1 MKAIKYLISILIV
14 LSTNLVCG
22 QNQLET
28 KLDSIENVVNSE
40 TFNEDYE
47 PILRY
52 LETIQ
57 SDCLNSN
64 SKLTKIRFLNF
75 YGAALCFM
83 QDYKNCIPVLKKY
96 LKLVEDDQISDMA
109 REENI
114 SVYEALGHS
123 QLMIG
128 EIDEAYN
135 TTRRAILYFEDELSR
150 YPAGYQIYSLLSQIC
165 EAKGDSILLDEAHHA
180 TQKCF
185 LDYWNNTASSSSEA
199 KEVKA
204 AYELYSEAI
213 SLHDDSYYKYRGIRA
228 NLLKSIAFFD
238 EAEYE
243 YNKLIK
249 DVELQ
254 SKGSKELLQEVYLGL
269 FQLYKETNAVEKA
282 KRDIAIV
289 KSYFKDYNDN
299 ASLTMYACVLNQYA
313 MLLDKN
319 ILDYFDEA
327 SDAYEEAIKICGTD
341 SVMYILKNNYA
352 LLFNHKGVDCILKHD
367 AKNAQLYLEKADALC
382 TNEVALATIKH
393 NRGRAEMLNK
403 NYRKALILLKESA
416 DMQLRIKGEI
426 MERTMKYINECDSN
440 L

>member
-150 YPAGYQIYSLLSQIC
+150 YPAGY
-165 EAKGDSILLDEAHHA
+165 
-180 TQKCF
+180 
-185 LDYWNNTASSSSEA
+185 
-199 KEVKA
+199 
-204 AYELYSEAI
+204 
-213 SLHDDSYYKYRGIRA
+213 
-228 NLLKSIAFFD
+228 
-238 EAEYE
+238 
-243 YNKLIK
+243 
-249 DVELQ
+249 
-254 SKGSKELLQEVYLGL
+254 
-269 FQLYKETNAVEKA
+269 
-282 KRDIAIV
+282 
-289 KSYFKDYNDN
+289 
-299 ASLTMYACVLNQYA
+299 
-313 MLLDKN
+313 
-319 ILDYFDEA
+319 
-327 SDAYEEAIKICGTD
+327 
-341 SVMYILKNNYA
+341 
-352 LLFNHKGVDCILKHD
+352 
-367 AKNAQLYLEKADALC
+367 
-382 TNEVALATIKH
+382 
-393 NRGRAEMLNK
+393 
-403 NYRKALILLKESA
+403 
-416 DMQLRIKGEI
+416 
-426 MERTMKYINECDSN
+426 
-440 L
+440 